1 MGGAKIWDS
10 VPGGDFDEEHD
21 LKDLPSWFLDGTHP
35 VPAWEPFMG
44 WLWCRPLMGAMKCS
58 SLKACIPT
66 CIAWEVHLYKGRN
79 YISIAIVRDPEE
91 IKRREVK
98 FKEAMRPYIE
108 DFDGWW
114 NSAKDELMTA
124 FDRIKS
130 VDVDTVP
137 LNELYHHFRDCLDTY
152 SKMWELHFD
161 GMYGAYNT
169 WVLLENLCKE
179 RFGITDQSPEFQKM
193 MIGFDTKIFQVDKRM
208 WQLGQDA
215 IKKGLADI
223 FMTTESR
230 EVIPQLE
237 QAETGR
243 EWLKELREFLNEDG
257 WRMERLA
264 SVSDPTWIEDPT
276 PAIANIKG
284 FIAKGGSFALD
295 ETRKRLAKERE
306 EAVAAMLKRVPE
318 DEKEWFR
325 ALIRSAQRAGSYS
338 EEHTYY
344 CEYYSH
350 ALIRRCLLAIGRRFV
365 QAGSFDRV
373 DDIFFL
379 NPEEIDSFMHIPEV
393 HDLRWIVNRRRQEWE
408 EWKNEEV
415 PPVFTVRGS
424 FEEAVGM
431 DLLPSMDPIAIKT
444 VLGEMPEVRPE
455 LKADIYGLRGAPGV
469 AEGTARVIASLEQV
483 HEIQPGDILVAPTTS
498 TSWTPA
504 FHLVAGMV
512 IDHGGTLG
520 HSAIVA
526 RELAIPAV
534 VNTFVGTSKIKT
546 GQRIR
551 VNGDEGTVY
560 ILES

>member
-1 MGGAKIWDS
+1 MEGVKIWDS

-44 WLWCRPLMGAMKCS
+44 WLWGRGCIAGMKCS

-108 DFDGWW
+108 NFDGWW

-124 FDRIKS
+124 FNRMKS

-137 LNELYHHFRDCLDTY
+137 LNELYHHFHDCMDTY
-152 SKMWELHFD
+152 IRMWELHFD
-161 GMYGAYNT
+161 GMYGSYNT
-169 WVLLENLCKE
+169 WVVLESLCKE
-179 RFGITDQSPEFQKM
+179 RFGISDQSPEFQKM

-223 FMTTESR
+223 FMTTEAR
-230 EVIPQLE
+230 EVIPKLE
-237 QAETGR
+237 QTETGR
-243 EWLKELREFLNEDG
+243 EWLKGFHEFLNEDG

-276 PAIANIKG
+276 PAIANIRG
-284 FIAKGGSFALD
+284 FIAKGGGFALE
-295 ETRKRLAKERE
+295 ETRERLAKERE
-306 EAVAAMLKRVPE
+306 EAVAAMVKRVPE

-344 CEYYSH
+344 CEYYCH
-350 ALIRRCLLAIGRRFV
+350 ALIRRCLLAIGKRFV

-379 NPEEIDSFMHIPEV
+379 NPEEIYGFMQIPEI

-408 EWKNEEV
+408 EWRAEEV
-415 PPVFTVRGS
+415 PPVFTVRSS
-424 FEEAVGM
+424 FEEAVAM
-431 DLLPSMDPIAIKT
+431 DLLPSMDPIAVKT

-455 LKADIYGLRGAPGV
+455 LKADLYGLRGAPGV
-469 AEGTARVIASLEQV
+469 AEGAARVVVSLEQV
-483 HEIQPGDILVAPTTS
+483 HEIQPGEILVAPATS

-504 FHLVAGMV
+504 FHLIAGMV

-534 VNTFVGTSKIKT
+534 VNTFVGTAKIKT

-551 VNGDEGTVY
+551 INGDEGTVY
-560 ILES
+560 ILDS